1 MKWTVSV
8 RRSVGSHFPFY
19 RYIFRKVW
27 LTSFGSKVTDNRAC
41 ACVSNKYLFY
51 PLSCIKTWIATR
63 ACSKNTSRFRLVS
76 QFSSGLEEQ
85 MKSLMNTLGAIE
97 SQCQE
102 NRVWQE
108 KQQQEL
114 ELSIKQR
121 DERRLQYLEEMQ
133 KQLVEYQVWS

>member
-1 MKWTVSV
+1 
-8 RRSVGSHFPFY
+8 
-19 RYIFRKVW
+19 
-27 LTSFGSKVTDNRAC
+27 
-41 ACVSNKYLFY
+41 
-51 PLSCIKTWIATR
+51 
-63 ACSKNTSRFRLVS
+63 
-76 QFSSGLEEQ
+76 
-85 MKSLMNTLGAIE
+85 MNTLGAIE

-121 DERRLQYLEEMQ
+121 DERRLQHVEEMQ